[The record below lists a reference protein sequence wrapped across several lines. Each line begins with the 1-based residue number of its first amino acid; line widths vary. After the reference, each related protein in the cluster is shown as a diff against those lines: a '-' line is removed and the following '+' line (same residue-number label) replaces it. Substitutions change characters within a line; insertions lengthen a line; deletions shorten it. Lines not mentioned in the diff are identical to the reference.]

1 MKCVLNQTS
10 TWPTGVM
17 RWFLATVQVRQSY
30 VTTEFNFVTDK
41 TMQKGFSLS
50 GSRDKARSSKF
61 PVNQVC

>member
-1 MKCVLNQTS
+1 MCIKPNIY
-10 TWPTGVM
+10 
-17 RWFLATVQVRQSY
+17 LAYRSNAMVPCHSSGKASY

-41 TMQKGFSLS
+41 TMQKWFSLS

>member
-1 MKCVLNQTS
+1 MVPCHSSGK
-10 TWPTGVM
+10 
-17 RWFLATVQVRQSY
+17 ASY